1 MKGSAEFFLRDY
13 PATLFPLR
21 TNQLLVE
28 KYASQLRAFIQDT
41 IIDGGGAFQGQ
52 QRVFATKRGWFL
64 RRTVKLDPVA
74 EYFLYDIIYRNRA
87 LFRPSRNPKRAV
99 FGFRIE
105 GGQPV
110 STLVDSRAILPV

>member
-1 MKGSAEFFLRDY
+1 MKDSAEFFLRDY
-13 PATLFPLR
+13 SSTLFPLR

-28 KYASQLRAFIQDT
+28 KYAVQLKAFIKEK
-41 IIDGGGAFQGQ
+41 IIDTGGSFQNQ

-74 EYFLYDIIYRNRA
+74 EFFLYDLVYRNRS
-87 LFRPSRNPKRAV
+87 LFRASRNRQRAV
-99 FGFRIE
+99 FGFLTE

-110 STLVDSRAILPV
+110 STLRAYVK